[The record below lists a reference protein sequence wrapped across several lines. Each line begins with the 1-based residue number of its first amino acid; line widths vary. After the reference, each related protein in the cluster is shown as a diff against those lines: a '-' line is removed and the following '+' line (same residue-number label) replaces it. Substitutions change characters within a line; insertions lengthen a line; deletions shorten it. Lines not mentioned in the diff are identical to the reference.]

1 MDDMDTILFNLQ
13 KKKKIWPPTTRWP
26 RRCSMPRAA
35 KEFSSKLHHIK
46 IQGNKVCVYF
56 LIVMLLVEFCNCNV
70 LFFALLFFEK
80 KTPKK
85 CQLYW
90 HFFWCQMLCMFL
102 LMLTFYLL
110 NSAQILYVFF
120 G

>member
-1 MDDMDTILFNLQ
+1 MIWTLYLFNLQ

-80 KTPKK
+80 KPKR

-90 HFFWCQMLCMFL
+90 HFFVSDVVYVSSDADL
-102 LMLTFYLL
+102 LFT
-110 NSAQILYVFF
+110 
-120 G
+120 